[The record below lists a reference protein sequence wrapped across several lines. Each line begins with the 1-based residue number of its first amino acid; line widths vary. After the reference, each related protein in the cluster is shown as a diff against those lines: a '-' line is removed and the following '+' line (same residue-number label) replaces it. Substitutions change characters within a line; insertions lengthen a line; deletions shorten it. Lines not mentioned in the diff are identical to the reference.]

1 MRRRILR
8 ASIATVAQQGGAMR
22 TDFVPAVRSAWY
34 VLVLASMLGVGTARA
49 AERADAPSPEAKTQR
64 AVLVTGASTGIG
76 RRITERL
83 AANGFWVYAT
93 ARKDTDLESLAKI
106 PNVQPLRMDVT
117 RDADI
122 AAAVAAVTASGRGLY
137 GLVNNAGVAVSGAF
151 ADTTPEDF
159 DFVMQVNAYGP
170 YRVTRAFTPLLVES
184 RGRITTI
191 GSISGVLSS
200 RDLGVYSMSKHA
212 VEAFADSL
220 ALQMAPAGVAVSVVE
235 PGNYDSEIGRS
246 AAARTGKPTPLADR
260 SRYKPPDEVADA
272 VLQFLTE
279 PTPKR
284 RYMVVPNQREA
295 EVTIRKAI
303 EELVQLNEGH
313 AYTYDRDA
321 LVKMLEEAL
330 ATARPKTGAAAP

>member
-1 MRRRILR
+1 
-8 ASIATVAQQGGAMR
+8 
-22 TDFVPAVRSAWY
+22 
-34 VLVLASMLGVGTARA
+34 
-49 AERADAPSPEAKTQR
+49 
-64 AVLVTGASTGIG
+64 
-76 RRITERL
+76 
-83 AANGFWVYAT
+83 VYAT
-93 ARKDTDLESLAKI
+93 ARKDADLESLAKI

-117 RDADI
+117 RDADV

-137 GLVNNAGVAVSGAF
+137 GLVNNAGVAVSGSF

-191 GSISGVLSS
+191 GSISGILSN

-279 PTPKR
+279 PAPKR

-321 LVKMLEEAL
+321 LVKLLEEAL
-330 ATARPKTGAAAP
+330 ANARPKAGATAP